1 MASKQST
8 VPASSKTAGRQK
20 VHIQVTYRGKG
31 EPGKQLKE
39 RCDTLVEMLVE
50 SDAGVIAEHKAGN
63 GTVDIYVITGFA
75 DHTAETA
82 RKTANEL
89 GISARTTIKI
99 MDEMKVDEMKVE
111 G

>member
-1 MASKQST
+1 MASRMST
-8 VPASSKTAGRQK
+8 VPASSKTSGRQK
-20 VHIQVTYRGKG
+20 VHIQIAYRGKG

-39 RCDTLVEMLVE
+39 RCDTLVEMLVD
-50 SDAGVIAEHKAGN
+50 SDAGVIAERKAGN
-63 GTVDIYVITGFA
+63 GAVDVYVVTGFA
-75 DHTAETA
+75 DHTVEMA

-99 MDEMKVDEMKVE
+99 LDAAKVDKTKVV

>member
-1 MASKQST
+1 MASKKSAG
-8 VPASSKTAGRQK
+8 PASSKTAGRRK

-39 RCDTLVEMLVE
+39 RCDTLVEMVVE
-50 SDAGVIAEHKAGN
+50 SDAGVIAERKSGN
-63 GTVDIYVITGFA
+63 GAVDIYVVTGVA
-75 DHTAETA
+75 DHTVETA

-99 MDEMKVDEMKVE
+99 MDEKKVE
-111 G
+111 A

>member
-1 MASKQST
+1 MASAMST
-8 VPASSKTAGRQK
+8 AHASSKTVGRKK

-39 RCDTLVEMLVE
+39 QCHTLVEMLGE
-50 SDAGVIAEHKAGN
+50 ADAGVIAERKAGN
-63 GTVDIYVITGFA
+63 GAVDIYVVTGFA
-75 DHTAETA
+75 DHTVETA

-89 GISARTTIKI
+89 GISARTKITILD
-99 MDEMKVDEMKVE
+99 DEKVDKKKVE

>member
-1 MASKQST
+1 MASKRST
-8 VPASSKTAGRQK
+8 VPATSKTVERKK

-39 RCDTLVEMLVE
+39 RCNTLVEMLVE
-50 SDAGVIAEHKAGN
+50 SDAGVIAERKSGN
-63 GTVDIYVITGFA
+63 GTVDIYVVTGFA
-75 DHTAETA
+75 DHTVETA

-89 GISARTTIKI
+89 GISGRTTIKI
-99 MDEMKVDEMKVE
+99 QDEAKVE

>member
-1 MASKQST
+1 MASKKST
-8 VPASSKTAGRQK
+8 GPASSETVARQK

-39 RCDTLVEMLVE
+39 QCDTLVEMVVE
-50 SDAGVIAEHKAGN
+50 LDAGVIAERKAGN
-63 GTVDIYVITGFA
+63 GAVDIYVVTGFA
-75 DHTAETA
+75 DHTVETA
-82 RKTANEL
+82 RKTAKEL

-99 MDEMKVDEMKVE
+99 LDEKKVE

>member
-1 MASKQST
+1 MASKKST
-8 VPASSKTAGRQK
+8 VPASSRTAGRQR
-20 VHIQVTYRGKG
+20 VHIQITYRGKG

-50 SDAGVIAEHKAGN
+50 SDAGVIAERKSGN
-63 GTVDIYVITGFA
+63 GAVDIYVVTGFA
-75 DHTAETA
+75 DHTAETVQ
-82 RKTANEL
+82 KTAKEL

-99 MDEMKVDEMKVE
+99 LDEKKVDEKVE